1 LEQVIVRRR
10 EVAAESGAEYRL
22 LITHGCEGTPS
33 FHLDGEPARGVN
45 RDSGTAS
52 ASGGGD
58 WSGDLVI

>member
-1 LEQVIVRRR
+1 
-10 EVAAESGAEYRL
+10 VAAESGAEYRL